1 MKKIYSIAKIGLLL
15 SGLQLS
21 YGAIAVSAETKTE
34 TKAELKTAVDAKPIV
49 LAENV
54 TPSASS
60 INKVP
65 ILKFLS

>member
-1 MKKIYSIAKIGLLL
+1 MKKIYSIAKIGLIL

-21 YGAIAVSAETKTE
+21 YSAIAVSAEAKTE
-34 TKAELKTAVDAKPIV
+34 TKAAIDSKTSV